1 MIDSFGRKID
11 YLRISVTDRCSL
23 RCTYCMPA
31 DGVQWLPHT
40 EILRYEEL
48 LRLVRIF
55 VSLGITKFK
64 LTGGEPLV
72 RKGLADFIRSMRGID
87 GVQCVTLTTNGVDL
101 KNQLPA
107 LLDAGVDGINLSLD
121 TLDPVRFAERTRR
134 DCLPQVLEGLDAALA
149 APDLNLKINCVSLAG
164 AEDDWIA
171 LAALAKDRPL
181 TVRFI
186 ELMPIGMGQGSAPCT
201 EAEVSAALERV
212 YGPLTPYDTPLGNG
226 PAHYCSLPD
235 FAGKIGFISA
245 VSHQFCE
252 RCNRVRLTASGYLK
266 TCLQYDVGAAL
277 APLLS
282 ESDDVIRAAIEDAV
296 SRKPV
301 SHQFTNPSPE
311 HREGRI
317 MSQIGG

>member
-1 MIDSFGRKID
+1 MIDSLGRNID

-23 RCTYCMPA
+23 RCTYCMPES
-31 DGVQWLPHT
+31 GVQWLPHT

-72 RKGLADFIRSMRGID
+72 RKGLADFIRSMRAID
-87 GVQCVTLTTNGVDL
+87 GVQSVTLTTNGVDL

-107 LLDAGVDGINLSLD
+107 LLDAGIDGINLSLD
-121 TLDPVRFAERTRR
+121 TLDRARFAARTRR
-134 DCLPQVLEGLDAALA
+134 DCLDQVLEGMHAALA
-149 APDLNLKINCVSLAG
+149 VPGLNFKLNCVSMAG
-164 AEDDWIA
+164 AEEDWIA
-171 LAALAKDRPL
+171 LAALAEDRPL

-226 PAHYCSLPD
+226 PAHYCSLPG

-245 VSHQFCE
+245 VSHQFCD

-277 APLLS
+277 APLLK

-301 SHQFTNPSPE
+301 SHQFTNPNPE

>member
-1 MIDSFGRKID
+1 MIDSFGRNID

-23 RCTYCMPA
+23 RCTYCMPEE
-31 DGVQWLPHT
+31 GVRWLPHT

-48 LRLVRIF
+48 LRLCRIF
-55 VSLGITKFK
+55 ASLGVTKFK

-72 RKGLADFIRSMRGID
+72 RKGLADFIRSLRKID
-87 GVQCVTLTTNGVDL
+87 GVQSVTITTNGVDL
-101 KNQLPA
+101 KHQLPA
-107 LLDAGVDGINLSLD
+107 LLDAGIDGINLSLD
-121 TLDPVRFAERTRR
+121 TLDPARFAERTRR
-134 DCLPQVLEGLDAALA
+134 DCLPQVLEGLNAALA
-149 APDLNLKINCVSLAG
+149 VPGLNLKINCVSMAG

-235 FAGKIGFISA
+235 FKGKIGFISA

-277 APLLS
+277 APLLK

-301 SHQFTNPSPE
+301 SHQFSNPSPE

>member
-1 MIDSFGRKID
+1 MIDSLGRNID

-23 RCTYCMPA
+23 RCTYCMPE

-72 RKGLADFIRSMRGID
+72 RKGLADFIRSMRAID
-87 GVQCVTLTTNGVDL
+87 GVQSVTLTTNGVDL

-107 LLDAGVDGINLSLD
+107 LLDAGIDGINLSLD
-121 TLDPVRFAERTRR
+121 TLDRARFAERTRR

-149 APDLNLKINCVSLAG
+149 VPGLNFKLNCVSMAG
-164 AEDDWIA
+164 AEEDWIA

-226 PAHYCSLPD
+226 PAHYCSLPG
-235 FAGKIGFISA
+235 FEGKIGFISA
-245 VSHQFCE
+245 VSHQFCD

-277 APLLS
+277 APLLK

>member
-1 MIDSFGRKID
+1 MIDSIGRNID

-23 RCTYCMPA
+23 RCTYCMPEG
-31 DGVQWLPHT
+31 GVQWLPHT

-87 GVQCVTLTTNGVDL
+87 GVQSVTLTTNGVDL

-107 LLDAGVDGINLSLD
+107 LLDAGVAGINLSLD

>member
-23 RCTYCMPA
+23 RCTYCMPV
-31 DGVQWLPHT
+31 DGVQWLSHT

-72 RKGLADFIRSMRGID
+72 RKGLADFIRSMRAID
-87 GVQCVTLTTNGVDL
+87 GVQSVTLTTNGVDL

-107 LLDAGVDGINLSLD
+107 LLDAGIDGINLSLD
-121 TLDPVRFAERTRR
+121 TLDRARFAARTRR
-134 DCLPQVLEGLDAALA
+134 DCLPQVLEGMHAALA
-149 APDLNLKINCVSLAG
+149 VPELNFKLNCVSMAG

-226 PAHYCSLPD
+226 PAHYCSLPG

-277 APLLS
+277 APLLK

>member
-1 MIDSFGRKID
+1 MIDSLGRNID

-23 RCTYCMPA
+23 RCTYCMPEE
-31 DGVQWLPHT
+31 GVRWLPHT

-48 LRLVRIF
+48 LRLCRIF
-55 VSLGITKFK
+55 ASLGVTKFK

-72 RKGLADFIRSMRGID
+72 RKGLADFIRSLRKID
-87 GVQCVTLTTNGVDL
+87 GVQSVTITTNGVDL
-101 KNQLPA
+101 KHQLPA
-107 LLDAGVDGINLSLD
+107 LLDAGIDGINLSLD
-121 TLDPVRFAERTRR
+121 TLDRARFAARTRR
-134 DCLPQVLEGLDAALA
+134 DCLDQVLEGMHAALSV
-149 APDLNLKINCVSLAG
+149 PELNFKLNCVSMAG

-212 YGPLTPYDTPLGNG
+212 YGPLTPYDSPLGNG

-235 FAGKIGFISA
+235 FKGKIGFISA
-245 VSHQFCE
+245 VSHQFCD

-277 APLLS
+277 APLLK

-301 SHQFTNPSPE
+301 SHQFSNPSPE

>member
-1 MIDSFGRKID
+1 MIDSFGRNID

-23 RCTYCMPA
+23 RCTYCMPEE
-31 DGVQWLPHT
+31 GVRWLPHT

-48 LRLVRIF
+48 LRLCRIF
-55 VSLGITKFK
+55 ASLGVTKFK

-72 RKGLADFIRSMRGID
+72 RKGLADFIRSLRKID
-87 GVQCVTLTTNGVDL
+87 GVQSVTITTNGVDL
-101 KNQLPA
+101 KHQLPA
-107 LLDAGVDGINLSLD
+107 LLDAGIDGINLSLD
-121 TLDPVRFAERTRR
+121 TLDPARFAERTRR
-134 DCLPQVLEGLDAALA
+134 DCLPQVLEGLNAALA
-149 APDLNLKINCVSLAG
+149 VPGLNLKINCVSMAG

-212 YGPLTPYDTPLGNG
+212 YGPLTPYDSPLGNG

-235 FAGKIGFISA
+235 FKGKIGFISA

-277 APLLS
+277 APLLK

-301 SHQFTNPSPE
+301 SHQFSNPSPE

>member
-1 MIDSFGRKID
+1 MIDSFGRNID

-23 RCTYCMPA
+23 RCTYCMPEE
-31 DGVQWLPHT
+31 GVQWLPHT

-48 LRLVRIF
+48 LRLCRIF

-72 RKGLADFIRSMRGID
+72 RKGLADFIRSLRMID
-87 GVQCVTLTTNGVDL
+87 GVQSVTLTTNGVDL

-121 TLDPVRFAERTRR
+121 TLDPARFAERTRR

-149 APDLNLKINCVSLAG
+149 APGLNLKINCVSMAG

-226 PAHYCSLPD
+226 PAHYCSLPG

-245 VSHQFCE
+245 VSHQFCD

-277 APLLS
+277 APLLK

>member
-1 MIDSFGRKID
+1 MIDPFGRKID

-40 EILRYEEL
+40 EILRYEQL
-48 LRLVRIF
+48 LRICRVF

-72 RKGLADFIRSMRGID
+72 RKGLADFIRSLRKID
-87 GVQCVTLTTNGVDL
+87 GVQSVTLTTNGVDL

-134 DCLPQVLEGLDAALA
+134 DCLPQVLEGLNAALA

-235 FAGKIGFISA
+235 FEGKIGFISA